1 VCSSDLDQT
10 PDKKRFAIFLKQL
23 ELSDLDTILQT
34 LNIDAMKAYRGS
46 VNVTAQGV
54 LDTQT
59 ETTTINALANI
70 EDLRVSDEYVNSQN
84 EPLSFRADGLAYN
97 AAAESI
103 SLKNLHVGH
112 GSDLDFRIDDM
123 VIQTGQTPKANG
135 DITLEID
142 LGYIRRLI
150 GAMLKPDE
158 MKDLAGH
165 LAYRCNLGAD
175 GTNLKLKGR
184 GNIKGLVLER
194 GNPDWGDIIFV
205 HDLQLDTEADLLKI
219 SQMQLSSPA
228 MNMKLIPPNT
238 ITDISGEKVMDL
250 RGEFNGSWPRLIK
263 LAQNFMPAL
272 KKDLALNLQGEM
284 AANTGLNA
292 CEFTL
297 TGPVNNPKL
306 NPKFK
311 SIRTQTAFGWES
323 GQLLGLK
330 LGGAKFIPDMRDGQI
345 GRAHV

>member
-1 VCSSDLDQT
+1 LREAVGLNVERMELQTQAGGLVAQGTPSKFAMNMRFDLARLREMLNQLTSPEIENLGGVVEAKFNINETSPGEYSLVMSAEGKKLLLPAGTESARFDTLNANFPVDISVRETTITNAVMKNAVIEINDHTPVNLAGSYDQT

-184 GNIKGLVLER
+184 GNIKRSEER
-194 GNPDWGDIIFV
+194 RVGKECRSRW
-205 HDLQLDTEADLLKI
+205 
-219 SQMQLSSPA
+219 SPY
-228 MNMKLIPPNT
+228 
-238 ITDISGEKVMDL
+238 
-250 RGEFNGSWPRLIK
+250 
-263 LAQNFMPAL
+263 
-272 KKDLALNLQGEM
+272 
-284 AANTGLNA
+284 
-292 CEFTL
+292 
-297 TGPVNNPKL
+297 
-306 NPKFK
+306 
-311 SIRTQTAFGWES
+311 
-323 GQLLGLK
+323 
-330 LGGAKFIPDMRDGQI
+330 
-345 GRAHV
+345 H